1 MTGMQQ
7 NNPYATPQASGVEA
21 ESSVSDELIA
31 TLPVSDKWKQR
42 FSAIHHAGGIK
53 MPKFKQLPAEE
64 RRKAFSFN
72 FLAFLFGPIY
82 YAIKGMW
89 KKGLALFLLCAVVV
103 ISLASGLEYLGY
115 GKFANALGY
124 GISAVFATRANI
136 DYYKKM
142 LLNDNGWW

>member
-1 MTGMQQ
+1 MTQ
-7 NNPYATPQASGVEA
+7 NSPYATPQASVA
-21 ESSVSDELIA
+21 DPESLVSDEQIA
-31 TLPVSDKWKQR
+31 ALPISDKWKQR
-42 FSAIHHAGGIK
+42 FSTIHHAGGIK

-72 FLAFLFGPIY
+72 ILAFLFGPIY

-89 KKGLALFLLCAVVV
+89 KKGLSLFVVCAAAVIALG
-103 ISLASGLEYLGY
+103 IGLDYLGY
-115 GKFANALGY
+115 GKLANALGY
-124 GISAVFATRANI
+124 GVGAVFAVRANI

>member
-1 MTGMQQ
+1 MTQH
-7 NNPYATPQASGVEA
+7 NPYATPQTSVADA
-21 ESSVSDELIA
+21 ESLVSDEQIA
-31 TLPVSDKWKQR
+31 ALPISDKWKQR

-53 MPKFKQLPAEE
+53 MPRFKQLPAEE

-72 FLAFLFGPIY
+72 FLAFFFGPIY

-89 KKGLALFLLCAVVV
+89 KKGLALFVVCAAVVT
-103 ISLASGLEYLGY
+103 ILGIGLDYLGY
-115 GKFANALGY
+115 SKIANALGY

>member
-1 MTGMQQ
+1 MTQH
-7 NNPYATPQASGVEA
+7 NPYATPQASVADA
-21 ESSVSDELIA
+21 ESLVSDEQIA
-31 TLPVSDKWKQR
+31 ALPISDKWKQR

-53 MPKFKQLPAEE
+53 MPKFKELPAEE

-72 FLAFLFGPIY
+72 FLAFFFGPIY
-82 YAIKGMW
+82 YATKGMW
-89 KKGLALFLLCAVVV
+89 KKGLALF
-103 ISLASGLEYLGY
+103 
-115 GKFANALGY
+115 LGY